1 MRVDPAR
8 AAQLVANLSGVRA
21 KVQAAAAEKSVRLVA
36 VSKLKPA
43 SDVLALHEA
52 PTLRHLHFGENYLQE
67 LTEKARVLPST
78 VRWHFIGAL
87 QTNKCGRLAQIPNLF
102 VVSGVDAPKK
112 ADALNKGRGQL
123 IADRGEQ
130 TGDVDAVPDRD
141 EDDRLGVHVQVN
153 TSGEESKSG
162 VAPDETAALCEH
174 ILDSCPHLR
183 LRGLMTI
190 GALARSQAVSS
201 SGSAKPAT
209 AATTTTTSS
218 GGGSSTP
225 DASRADEQGGPS
237 DATGRGETDAD
248 EGNPDFT
255 TLRQTRD
262 AVANRLG
269 MPPAA
274 LELSMGMSQ
283 DYEHAVRAGSD
294 EVRVG
299 STIFGER
306 PARKDAVM

>member
-1 MRVDPAR
+1 M
-8 AAQLVANLSGVRA
+8 
-21 KVQAAAAEKSVRLVA
+21 A

-67 LTEKARVLPST
+67 LTEKARILPST
-78 VRWHFIGAL
+78 VQWHFIGAL
-87 QTNKCGRLAQIPNLF
+87 QTNKCARLARIPNLF
-102 VVSGVDAPKK
+102 VVSGVDARKK
-112 ADALNKGRGQL
+112 ADALNKGRGQFF
-123 IADRGEQ
+123 ADRAEQ
-130 TGDVDAVPDRD
+130 IGDGPEQVRD

-153 TSGEESKSG
+153 TSSEKSKSG
-162 VAPDETAALCEH
+162 VAPDEAAALCQH
-174 ILDSCPHLR
+174 ILESCPHLR

-201 SGSAKPAT
+201 SSAKPAT
-209 AATTTTTSS
+209 TTTAPTTTTTTTTTTAA
-218 GGGSSTP
+218 SSTF
-225 DASRADEQGGPS
+225 DAPHTDDEAGPS
-237 DATGRGETDAD
+237 DTTEEDGKDGEDRKGDKD
-248 EGNPDFT
+248 EKEGEENPDFT

-262 AVANRLG
+262 DVASRL
-269 MPPAA
+269 PVALE

-306 PARKDAVM
+306 PARKDAVV